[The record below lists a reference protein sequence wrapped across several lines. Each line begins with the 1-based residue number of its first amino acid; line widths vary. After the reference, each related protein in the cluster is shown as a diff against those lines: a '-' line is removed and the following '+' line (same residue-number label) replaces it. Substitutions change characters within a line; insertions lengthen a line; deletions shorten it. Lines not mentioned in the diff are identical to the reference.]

1 MENQLLKN
9 NVVIHFSSRLNV
21 REISQIIT
29 DVLKVMGLSVLNRE
43 IVKINVRPSD
53 GEYQLVINTVLTTT
67 QEQAIRSL
75 FGQFKY
81 KINWSDFDNFD
92 DQMM

>member
-1 MENQLLKN
+1 METQTLES
-9 NVVIHFSSRLNV
+9 NVVIHFTSRLNV
-21 REISQIIT
+21 REISQIIP

-43 IVKINVRPSD
+43 VVKLKLQPQE

-75 FGQFKY
+75 LGQFKY
-81 KINWSDFDNFD
+81 KINWSDIDNFD
-92 DQMM
+92 DK

>member
-1 MENQLLKN
+1 M
-9 NVVIHFSSRLNV
+9 
-21 REISQIIT
+21 REISQIIP

-43 IVKINVRPSD
+43 VVKLKLQPQE

-92 DQMM
+92 DK

>member
-1 MENQLLKN
+1 METKTLEN
-9 NVVIHFSSRLNV
+9 NVVINFTSRLNV
-21 REISQIIT
+21 REISQIIP

-43 IVKINVRPSD
+43 VVKINVRPSAN
-53 GEYQLVINTVLTTT
+53 EYQLVINTVLTST

-92 DQMM
+92 DK

>member
-9 NVVIHFSSRLNV
+9 NVVINFTSRLNV
-21 REISQIIT
+21 REIAQIIP
-29 DVLKVMGLSVLNRE
+29 DVLKVMGLSELNRE
-43 IVKINVRPSD
+43 VAKINVRPSD
-53 GEYQLVINTVLTTT
+53 WEYQLVINTVLTTI

-92 DQMM
+92 DR

>member
-1 MENQLLKN
+1 METKTLEN
-9 NVVIHFSSRLNV
+9 NVVINFTSRLNV
-21 REISQIIT
+21 REIAQIIP
-29 DVLKVMGLSVLNRE
+29 DALKVMGLSVLNRE
-43 IVKINVRPSD
+43 VVKINARPSAN
-53 GEYQLVINTVLTTT
+53 EYQLVINAVLTTT

-81 KINWSDFDNFD
+81 KINWSDFANFD

>member
-9 NVVIHFSSRLNV
+9 NVVINFTSSLNV
-21 REISQIIT
+21 REIAQII
-29 DVLKVMGLSVLNRE
+29 DDALKVMGLSVLNRE
-43 IVKINVRPSD
+43 VVKINVIPSE

-92 DQMM
+92 DK

>member
-1 MENQLLKN
+1 MKTKTLEN
-9 NVVIHFSSRLNV
+9 NVVINFTSRLNV
-21 REISQIIT
+21 REISQIT
-29 DVLKVMGLSVLNRE
+29 PDVLKVMGLSVLNRE
-43 IVKINVRPSD
+43 VVKLKLQPQE

-92 DQMM
+92 DK

>member
-1 MENQLLKN
+1 METKTLEN
-9 NVVIHFSSRLNV
+9 NVVINFTSRLNV
-21 REISQIIT
+21 REISQIIP

-43 IVKINVRPSD
+43 VVKLKLQPQE

-92 DQMM
+92 DK

>member
-1 MENQLLKN
+1 MEAKTLEN
-9 NVVIHFSSRLNV
+9 NVVINFTSRLNV
-21 REISQIIT
+21 REISQIIP

-43 IVKINVRPSD
+43 VVKLKLQPQE

-92 DQMM
+92 DK

>member
-1 MENQLLKN
+1 METKTLEN
-9 NVVIHFSSRLNV
+9 NVVINFTSRLNV
-21 REISQIIT
+21 REIAQIIP
-29 DVLKVMGLSVLNRE
+29 DALKVMGLSVLNRD
-43 IVKINVRPSD
+43 VAKINVRPSD

-92 DQMM
+92 DK